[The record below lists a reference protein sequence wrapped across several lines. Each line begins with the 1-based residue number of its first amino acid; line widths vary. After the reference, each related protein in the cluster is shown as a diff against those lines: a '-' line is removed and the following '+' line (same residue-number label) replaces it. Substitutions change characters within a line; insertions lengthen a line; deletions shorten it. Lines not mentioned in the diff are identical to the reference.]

1 MRWLLLYSI
10 VWCLGL
16 DGRDICLQHLVSGS
30 GSLQL
35 QDAENLSLCSYHEFF
50 KQVFCWLSCGTDT
63 SSVLTSGRWSDLW
76 LRVVIRDCKWEICWE
91 VEGKISL
98 CNVKWVKLFCQS
110 KHWYSKSDGFGDVLC
125 AGSSGEWVT
134 STSSPQMSCIVRP
147 FASLVG
153 LCQRLYLWNSW
164 VLTLDSQAPCLKF
177 LGVTELCTSCT
188 QNKYIRHVQHG
199 NATPMKALATLMTLS
214 NDIVQS
220 WFGQKLS

>member
-1 MRWLLLYSI
+1 MNDDWIIWVAVWDGYYYIPSFGAWVWMGETYVFSTWFLGVEVFNFRMQKTSVSAVTMNFSNRYS
-10 VWCLGL
+10 VG
-16 DGRDICLQHLVSGS
+16 
-30 GSLQL
+30 
-35 QDAENLSLCSYHEFF
+35 YHVA
-50 KQVFCWLSCGTDT
+50 QIRIR
-63 SSVLTSGRWSDLW
+63 VLTSGRWSDLW

-98 CNVKWVKLFCQS
+98 CNVKWVKLFCQR

-134 STSSPQMSCIVRP
+134 STSFPKISCIVRP

-177 LGVTELCTSCT
+177 LGVTELCTSHT
-188 QNKYIRHVQHG
+188 QNNTSDMYNTGMPPQ
-199 NATPMKALATLMTLS
+199 
-214 NDIVQS
+214 
-220 WFGQKLS
+220 WKL